1 MIYISIPVHNEGSTI
16 GLLLWKIRKV
26 MAEFG
31 RPYEICVFDD
41 ASTDETPEV
50 LSRYAGLIPL
60 HTIRADE
67 RVRYG
72 PAIERLVR
80 SVVDRSSYPKRD
92 VMVTLQGDFTEDPG
106 AIVAMVKTIEGGA
119 DLVAGSPS
127 SIGASVPAPVRV
139 CRRLAPLVLGK
150 TFSRAPVGD
159 PLSGFR
165 AYRVIVLR
173 KAVRELEDDQT
184 LLTSGGWGANLELL
198 LRVAPHARRIEEA
211 EFSMGSLKR
220 ERESRFRAF
229 PSLRTLV
236 GLRGTVWPPAP
247 ERP

>member
-1 MIYISIPVHNEGSTI
+1 
-16 GLLLWKIRKV
+16 
-26 MAEFG
+26 
-31 RPYEICVFDD
+31 
-41 ASTDETPEV
+41 
-50 LSRYAGLIPL
+50 
-60 HTIRADE
+60 
-67 RVRYG
+67 
-72 PAIERLVR
+72 
-80 SVVDRSSYPKRD
+80 
-92 VMVTLQGDFTEDPG
+92 MVTLQGDFTEDPG